1 MRSLRPLALVTVFA
15 AGALLVAL
23 ARPAPLASQY
33 RVVRYGGIDITQPA
47 QKQDEQAAALE
58 AQLNGYAAQGWE
70 LAFVQGGF
78 AVLRQ

>member
-33 RVVRYGGIDITQPA
+33 RVVRFGGIDLA
-47 QKQDEQAAALE
+47 QDVKKQDEQAAAFE
-58 AQLNGYAAQGWE
+58 AQLNGYAADGWE

-78 AVLRQ
+78 AVLRR

>member
-1 MRSLRPLALVTVFA
+1 
-15 AGALLVAL
+15 
-23 ARPAPLASQY
+23 
-33 RVVRYGGIDITQPA
+33 VRYGGIDITQPA

-58 AQLNGYAAQGWE
+58 AQLNGYASQGWE

>member
-23 ARPAPLASQY
+23 ARPAAPATAY
-33 RVVRYGGIDITQPA
+33 RVVRYAGIDISQGPE
-47 QKQDEQAAALE
+47 QQDKQAAALE
-58 AQLNGYAAQGWE
+58 AQLNGYAGQGWE

-78 AVLRQ
+78 AVLKQ